1 MVPQTDPSAME
12 VPESSYSSQMRGPSL
27 YQQNPH
33 VIDSTEGLVIFSDS
47 KSAIEAIRNGETNIS
62 CDIITLLEQLHNKRK
77 PPRKERNPGTGLE
90 TQEGT
95 GIISQALGNRF
106 RSGTQ
111 HWNRMV
117 DAQELV
123 NTRLNCMDPQSQTTP
138 EKTPFKPHNRRACQC
153 TPGTIKLIRTDLKL
167 FI

>member
-1 MVPQTDPSAME
+1 MAKGKHVFRRRSRE
-12 VPESSYSSQMRGPSL
+12 
-27 YQQNPH
+27 YQ
-33 VIDSTEGLVIFSDS
+33 DW
-47 KSAIEAIRNGETNIS
+47 
-62 CDIITLLEQLHNKRK
+62 
-77 PPRKERNPGTGLE
+77 NPGTGLE

-138 EKTPFKPHNRRACQC
+138 EKTPFKPHNCRACQC
-153 TPGTIKLIRTDLKL
+153 TPGSFLHSKKATQVFNL
-167 FI
+167 

>member
-1 MVPQTDPSAME
+1 MAKGKHVFRRRSRE
-12 VPESSYSSQMRGPSL
+12 
-27 YQQNPH
+27 YQ
-33 VIDSTEGLVIFSDS
+33 DW
-47 KSAIEAIRNGETNIS
+47 
-62 CDIITLLEQLHNKRK
+62 
-77 PPRKERNPGTGLE
+77 NPGTGLE

-106 RSGTQ
+106 KSGTQ

-138 EKTPFKPHNRRACQC
+138 EYYTLILADRPRSDNLKMCPIQKYRENNT
-153 TPGTIKLIRTDLKL
+153 TYIKQSKYVP
-167 FI
+167 